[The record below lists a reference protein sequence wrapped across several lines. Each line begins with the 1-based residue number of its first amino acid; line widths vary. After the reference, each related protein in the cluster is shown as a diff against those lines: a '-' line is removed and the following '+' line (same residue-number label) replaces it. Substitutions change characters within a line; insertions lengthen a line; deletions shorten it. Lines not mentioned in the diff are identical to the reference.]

1 MRFNTPI
8 TSSQKVDDRSKTF
21 TIYSLTGSPSGA
33 SGVVSAGLKPSS
45 HDMKD
50 TKTVQIK
57 NPQFR
62 THNVKATDNFSAP
75 VAKLQAWLASDP
87 TKPKKD
93 FLTIRK
99 GNNIIAKSN
108 KFEKQTMAV
117 GTKSQQLQDIAEK
130 NVVTNNRKQ
139 FEPKVEENKED
150 KTSTKDNT
158 LYDAVVADESKQ
170 ALEPFDVEVEEGD
183 PIGQSQSGEFSLS
196 FLEESI
202 TDDDLR
208 VNKKDEDNIVEKHEE
223 KKTFSEALAEFQL
236 DEDVPKLLGTVE
248 LRKQKL
254 EAMER
259 EARRQAN
266 NKYGMLKPSW
276 GRPHPS
282 HGMPSDAWNRSLK
295 GTPPPKKTFADLP

>member
-8 TSSQKVDDRSKTF
+8 TSSHKVDHRSKTF
-21 TIYSLTGSPSGA
+21 TIYSFTGTPSGS

-57 NPQFR
+57 KPQFR

-93 FLTIRK
+93 FLTVRK

-108 KFEKQTMAV
+108 KFEKQTMAI
-117 GTKSQQLQDIAEK
+117 GTKSHLLQDIAEK
-130 NVVTNNRKQ
+130 NVVTINRKQ
-139 FEPKVEENKED
+139 FESKVEEKKEEETTAKND
-150 KTSTKDNT
+150 TVDN
-158 LYDAVVADESKQ
+158 VVVDESKQ
-170 ALEPFDVEVEEGD
+170 VLEPFDVEFDEGD
-183 PIGQSQSGEFSLS
+183 PTGENQSGEFSFS

-202 TDDDLR
+202 TDDDL
-208 VNKKDEDNIVEKHEE
+208 KGSSKDNEDTFEKHEE
-223 KKTFSEALAEFQL
+223 NKTFSQALAEFQL

-254 EAMER
+254 ESMER